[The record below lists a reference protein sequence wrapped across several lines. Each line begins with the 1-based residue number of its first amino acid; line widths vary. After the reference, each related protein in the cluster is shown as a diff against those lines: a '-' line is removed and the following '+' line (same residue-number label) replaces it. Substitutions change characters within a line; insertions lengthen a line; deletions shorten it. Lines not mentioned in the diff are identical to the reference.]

1 MDNTKDLKD
10 IQNEVLK
17 KSKII
22 DTVIFIIWAIIMF
35 LLYKKGV
42 NLQAFF
48 FVTVFMMVIRMFIK
62 YIFLNKQITEF
73 NNGFKNKYVLSSL
86 NKIFTDLKYF
96 PDRGL
101 DYSVIANTR
110 MMDMGDRY
118 SSNDYFEGKYKNVNV
133 KQADVH
139 IEEEQQTT
147 DSDGHTTTTWVTIFE
162 GKWMIFDFNKTFTA
176 NVQVSQKG
184 FGNSRVN
191 NWGEK
196 NKYKKVEMEDTEF
209 NKMFKIYAQNEHDA
223 FYILTPSLMEKIKNL
238 ARTVSGKLLLCF
250 INNELH
256 IGLYNYKDSFEHSV
270 YKKID
275 EEKINDDI
283 SKDIKIITN
292 FVDELDLDN
301 SLFRREV

>member
-1 MDNTKDLKD
+1 MDTKDLKD

-22 DTVIFIIWAIIMF
+22 DTVIFIIWVIIMF
-35 LLYKKGV
+35 LLYKKGI

-48 FVTVFMMVIRMFIK
+48 FITVFIMAIRMFIK
-62 YIFLNKQITEF
+62 YIFLNKQI
-73 NNGFKNKYVLSSL
+73 SSL

-96 PDRGL
+96 PDKGL
-101 DYSVIANTR
+101 DYGVIANTR

-196 NKYKKVEMEDTEF
+196 NKYKKVEMEDAEF
-209 NKMFKIYAQNEHDA
+209 NKMFRIYAQNEHDA

-283 SKDIKIITN
+283 SKEIKIITN

>member
-1 MDNTKDLKD
+1 MDTKDLKD

-22 DTVIFIIWAIIMF
+22 DTVIFIIWVIIMF
-35 LLYKKGV
+35 LLYKKGI
-42 NLQAFF
+42 NLQAFLF
-48 FVTVFMMVIRMFIK
+48 ITLFIMAIRMFIK

-96 PDRGL
+96 PDKGL
-101 DYSVIANTR
+101 DYGVIANTR

-196 NKYKKVEMEDTEF
+196 NKYKKVEMEDAEF
-209 NKMFKIYAQNEHDA
+209 NKMFRIYAQNEHDA

-283 SKDIKIITN
+283 SKEIKIITN

>member
-1 MDNTKDLKD
+1 MDTKDLKD

-48 FVTVFMMVIRMFIK
+48 FVTIFIMAIRMFIK

-209 NKMFKIYAQNEHDA
+209 NKMFRIYAQNEHDA
-223 FYILTPSLMEKIKNL
+223 FYILTPALMEKIKKL
-238 ARTVSGKLLLCF
+238 ASYVNGKLLLCF
-250 INNELH
+250 IDNELH

>member
-1 MDNTKDLKD
+1 
-10 IQNEVLK
+10 
-17 KSKII
+17 
-22 DTVIFIIWAIIMF
+22 
-35 LLYKKGV
+35 
-42 NLQAFF
+42 
-48 FVTVFMMVIRMFIK
+48 MFIK

-96 PDRGL
+96 PDKGL
-101 DYSVIANTR
+101 DYGVIANTR

-196 NKYKKVEMEDTEF
+196 NKYKKVEMEDAEF
-209 NKMFKIYAQNEHDA
+209 NKMFRIYAQNEHDA

-283 SKDIKIITN
+283 SKEIKIITN

>member
-1 MDNTKDLKD
+1 MDTKDLKD

-22 DTVIFIIWAIIMF
+22 DTVIFIIWVIIMF
-35 LLYKKGV
+35 LLYKKGI

-48 FVTVFMMVIRMFIK
+48 FITVFIMAIRMFIK

-96 PDRGL
+96 PDKGL
-101 DYSVIANTR
+101 DYGVIANTR
-110 MMDMGDRY
+110 MMDMVDRY

-196 NKYKKVEMEDTEF
+196 NKYKKVEMEDAEF
-209 NKMFKIYAQNEHDA
+209 NKMFRIYAQNEHDA

-283 SKDIKIITN
+283 SKEIKIITN

>member
-1 MDNTKDLKD
+1 MDTKDLKD

-96 PDRGL
+96 PDKGL
-101 DYSVIANTR
+101 DYGVIANTR

-196 NKYKKVEMEDTEF
+196 NKYKKVEMEDAEF
-209 NKMFKIYAQNEHDA
+209 NKMFRIYAQNEHDA

-238 ARTVSGKLLLCF
+238 AKTVSGKLLLCF

-283 SKDIKIITN
+283 SKEIKIITN
-292 FVDELDLDN
+292 FVDELNLDN

>member
-1 MDNTKDLKD
+1 MDTKDLKD

-22 DTVIFIIWAIIMF
+22 DTVIFIIWVIIMF
-35 LLYKKGV
+35 LLYKKGI

-48 FVTVFMMVIRMFIK
+48 FITVFIMAIRMFIK

-96 PDRGL
+96 PDKGL
-101 DYSVIANTR
+101 DYGVIANTR

-184 FGNSRVN
+184 FGKSRVN

-196 NKYKKVEMEDTEF
+196 NKYKKVEMEDAEF
-209 NKMFKIYAQNEHDA
+209 NKMFRIYAQNEHDA

-283 SKDIKIITN
+283 SKEIKIITN

>member
-1 MDNTKDLKD
+1 MDTKDLKD

-22 DTVIFIIWAIIMF
+22 DTVIFIIWVIIMF
-35 LLYKKGV
+35 LLYKKGI

-48 FVTVFMMVIRMFIK
+48 FITVFIMAIRMFIK

-73 NNGFKNKYVLSSL
+73 NNDFKNKYVLSSL

-96 PDRGL
+96 PDKGL
-101 DYSVIANTR
+101 DYGVIANTR

-196 NKYKKVEMEDTEF
+196 NRYKKVEMEDAEF
-209 NKMFKIYAQNEHDA
+209 NKMFRIYAQNEHDA

-283 SKDIKIITN
+283 SKEIKIITN

>member
-1 MDNTKDLKD
+1 MDTKDLKD

-223 FYILTPSLMEKIKNL
+223 FYILTPALMEKIKNL

>member
-1 MDNTKDLKD
+1 MDTKDLKD
-10 IQNEVLK
+10 IQSEVLK

-22 DTVIFIIWAIIMF
+22 DTIVFIIWAIIMF

-48 FVTVFMMVIRMFIK
+48 FITIFIMIIRMFIK

-139 IEEEQQTT
+139 IEEEHQTT
-147 DSDGHTTTTWVTIFE
+147 DSDGHTTTTWVTIFK

-209 NKMFKIYAQNEHDA
+209 NKIFKIYAQNEHDA
-223 FYILTPSLMEKIKNL
+223 FYILTPSLMEKIKKL
-238 ARTVSGKLLLCF
+238 ASSVNGKLLLCF
-250 INNELH
+250 IDNELH

>member
-1 MDNTKDLKD
+1 MDKEDLVK
-10 IQNEVLK
+10 IQNEVIK

-22 DTVIFIIWAIIMF
+22 NIITLIIWVIAMIILYSMDVKLVSYF
-35 LLYKKGV
+35 ITSIIIIIVKSIIKSILLG
-42 NLQAFF
+42 
-48 FVTVFMMVIRMFIK
+48 
-62 YIFLNKQITEF
+62 KQINEF

-86 NKIFTDLKYF
+86 YKIFTDLNYF
-96 PDRGL
+96 PDKGL
-101 DYSVIANTR
+101 HYSVIANTR

-133 KQADVH
+133 RQADVH
-139 IEEEQQTT
+139 IEEEQETT
-147 DSDGHTTTTWVTIFE
+147 DSEGNTTTTWVTIFK
-162 GKWMIFDFNKTFTA
+162 GKWMIFDFNKSFTA

-196 NKYKKVEMEDTEF
+196 NKYKKVEMEDVEF
-209 NKMFKIYAQNEHDA
+209 NKMFRIYAQNEHDA
-223 FYILTPSLMEKIKNL
+223 FYILTPSLMEKIKKL
-238 ARTVSGKLLLCF
+238 ANSVDGKLLMCF
-250 INNELH
+250 IDNELH
-256 IGLYNYKDSFEHSV
+256 IGLYNYKDSFEYNV

-283 SKDIKIITN
+283 SKDIKVITD
-292 FVDELDLDN
+292 FIDELNLDN

>member
-1 MDNTKDLKD
+1 MTFEELEQIRIKYKNKSLLAFGIAICIVLATLLVLCINKLYDIIPAAFIFTFFVGVVTK
-10 IQNEVLK
+10 
-17 KSKII
+17 
-22 DTVIFIIWAIIMF
+22 AIITSSSAK
-35 LLYKKGV
+35 LYMKAYKDY
-42 NLQAFF
+42 
-48 FVTVFMMVIRMFIK
+48 FIK
-62 YIFLNKQITEF
+62 R
-73 NNGFKNKYVLSSL
+73 SL
-86 NKIFTDLKYF
+86 EKIFTDLKYE
-96 PDRGL
+96 PDRGI
-101 DYSVIANTR
+101 SEKVIEDTG
-110 MMDMGDRY
+110 MMYMGDRY

-196 NKYKKVEMEDTEF
+196 NKYKKVEMEDAEF
-209 NKMFKIYAQNEHDA
+209 NKMFRIYAQNEHDA

-283 SKDIKIITN
+283 SKEIKIITN

>member
-1 MDNTKDLKD
+1 MDTKDLKD
-10 IQNEVLK
+10 IQSEVLK

-209 NKMFKIYAQNEHDA
+209 NKMFRIYAQNEHDA
-223 FYILTPSLMEKIKNL
+223 FYILTPALMEKIKKL
-238 ARTVSGKLLLCF
+238 ASCVNGKLLLCF
-250 INNELH
+250 IDNELH

>member
-1 MDNTKDLKD
+1 MDTKDLKD

-22 DTVIFIIWAIIMF
+22 DTVIFIIWVIIMF
-35 LLYKKGV
+35 LLYKKGI

-48 FVTVFMMVIRMFIK
+48 FITVFIMAIRMFIK

-96 PDRGL
+96 PDKGL
-101 DYSVIANTR
+101 DYGVIANTR

-196 NKYKKVEMEDTEF
+196 NKYKKVEMEDAEF
-209 NKMFKIYAQNEHDA
+209 NKMFRIYAQNEHDA

-283 SKDIKIITN
+283 SKEIKIITN

>member
-1 MDNTKDLKD
+1 MDTKDLKD

-22 DTVIFIIWAIIMF
+22 DTVIFIIWVIIMF
-35 LLYKKGV
+35 LLYKKGI

-48 FVTVFMMVIRMFIK
+48 FITVFIMAIRMFIK

-96 PDRGL
+96 PDKGL
-101 DYSVIANTR
+101 DYGVIANTR

-196 NKYKKVEMEDTEF
+196 NRYKKVEMEDAEF
-209 NKMFKIYAQNEHDA
+209 NKMFRIYAQNEHDA

-283 SKDIKIITN
+283 SKEIKIITN

>member
-1 MDNTKDLKD
+1 MDTKDLKD

-22 DTVIFIIWAIIMF
+22 DTVIFIIWVIIMF
-35 LLYKKGV
+35 LLYKKGI

-48 FVTVFMMVIRMFIK
+48 FITVFIMAIRMFIK

-96 PDRGL
+96 PDKGL
-101 DYSVIANTR
+101 DYGVIANTR

-191 NWGEK
+191 NWCEK
-196 NKYKKVEMEDTEF
+196 NRYKKVEMEDAEF
-209 NKMFKIYAQNEHDA
+209 NKMFRIYAQNEHDA

-283 SKDIKIITN
+283 SKEIKIITN

>member
-1 MDNTKDLKD
+1 MDTKDLKD

-22 DTVIFIIWAIIMF
+22 DTVIFIIWVIIMF
-35 LLYKKGV
+35 LLYKKGI

-48 FVTVFMMVIRMFIK
+48 FITVFIMAIRMFIK

-96 PDRGL
+96 PDKGL
-101 DYSVIANTR
+101 DYGVIANTR

-196 NKYKKVEMEDTEF
+196 NRYKKIEMEDAEF
-209 NKMFKIYAQNEHDA
+209 NKMFRIYAQNEHDA

-283 SKDIKIITN
+283 SKEIKIITN

>member
-1 MDNTKDLKD
+1 MDTKDLKD

-22 DTVIFIIWAIIMF
+22 DTVIFIIWVIIMF
-35 LLYKKGV
+35 LLYKKGI

-48 FVTVFMMVIRMFIK
+48 FITVFIMAIRMFIK

-96 PDRGL
+96 PDKGL
-101 DYSVIANTR
+101 DYGVIANTR

-196 NKYKKVEMEDTEF
+196 NKYKKVEMEDAEF
-209 NKMFKIYAQNEHDA
+209 NKMFRIYVQNEHDA

-283 SKDIKIITN
+283 SKEIKIITN

>member
-1 MDNTKDLKD
+1 MDTKDLKD

-22 DTVIFIIWAIIMF
+22 DTVIFIIWVIIMF
-35 LLYKKGV
+35 LLYKKGI

-48 FVTVFMMVIRMFIK
+48 FITVFIMAIRMFIK

-73 NNGFKNKYVLSSL
+73 NNDFKNKYVLSSL

-96 PDRGL
+96 PDKGL
-101 DYSVIANTR
+101 DYGVIANTR

-196 NKYKKVEMEDTEF
+196 NRYKKVEMEDAEF
-209 NKMFKIYAQNEHDA
+209 NKMFRIYAQNEHDV

-283 SKDIKIITN
+283 SKEIKIITN

>member
-1 MDNTKDLKD
+1 MDTKDLKD

-22 DTVIFIIWAIIMF
+22 DTVIFIIWVIIMF
-35 LLYKKGV
+35 FLYKKGI
-42 NLQAFF
+42 NLQVFF
-48 FVTVFMMVIRMFIK
+48 FITVFIMAIRMFIK

-96 PDRGL
+96 PDKGL
-101 DYSVIANTR
+101 DYGVIANTR

-196 NKYKKVEMEDTEF
+196 NKYKKVEMEDAEF
-209 NKMFKIYAQNEHDA
+209 NKMFRIYAQNEHDA

-283 SKDIKIITN
+283 SKEIKIITN

>member
-1 MDNTKDLKD
+1 MDKEDLVK
-10 IQNEVLK
+10 IQNEVIK

-22 DTVIFIIWAIIMF
+22 NIITLIIWVIVMIILYSIDVKLVSYF
-35 LLYKKGV
+35 ITSIIIIIVKSIIKSILLG
-42 NLQAFF
+42 
-48 FVTVFMMVIRMFIK
+48 
-62 YIFLNKQITEF
+62 KQINEF

-96 PDRGL
+96 PDKGL
-101 DYSVIANTR
+101 HYSVIANTR

-133 KQADVH
+133 RQADVH
-139 IEEEQQTT
+139 IEEEQETT
-147 DSDGHTTTTWVTIFE
+147 DSEGNTTTTWVTIFK
-162 GKWMIFDFNKTFTA
+162 GKWMIFDFNKSFTA

-196 NKYKKVEMEDTEF
+196 NKYKKVEMEDVEF
-209 NKMFKIYAQNEHDA
+209 NKMFRIYAQNEHDA
-223 FYILTPSLMEKIKNL
+223 FYILTPSLMEKIKKL
-238 ARTVSGKLLLCF
+238 ANSVDGKLLMCF
-250 INNELH
+250 IDNELH
-256 IGLYNYKDSFEHSV
+256 IGLYNYKDSFEYNV

-283 SKDIKIITN
+283 SKDIKVITD
-292 FVDELDLDN
+292 FIDELNLDN

>member
-1 MDNTKDLKD
+1 MDTKDLKD

-22 DTVIFIIWAIIMF
+22 DTVIFIIWVIIMF
-35 LLYKKGV
+35 LLYKKGI

-48 FVTVFMMVIRMFIK
+48 FVTVFIMAIRMFIK

-96 PDRGL
+96 PDKGL
-101 DYSVIANTR
+101 DYGVIANTR

-196 NKYKKVEMEDTEF
+196 NKYKKVEMEDAEF
-209 NKMFKIYAQNEHDA
+209 NKMFRIYAQNEHDA

-238 ARTVSGKLLLCF
+238 AKTVSGKLLLCF

-275 EEKINDDI
+275 EEKINDNI
-283 SKDIKIITN
+283 SKEIKIITN

>member
-1 MDNTKDLKD
+1 MDTKDLKD

-22 DTVIFIIWAIIMF
+22 DTVIFIIWVIIMF
-35 LLYKKGV
+35 LLYKKGI

-48 FVTVFMMVIRMFIK
+48 FITVFIMAIRMFIK

-73 NNGFKNKYVLSSL
+73 NNDFKNKYVLSSL

-96 PDRGL
+96 PDKGL
-101 DYSVIANTR
+101 DYGVIANTR

-196 NKYKKVEMEDTEF
+196 NKYKKVEMEDAEF
-209 NKMFKIYAQNEHDA
+209 NKMFRIYAQNEHDA

-283 SKDIKIITN
+283 SKEIKIITN

>member
-1 MDNTKDLKD
+1 MDTKDLKD

-22 DTVIFIIWAIIMF
+22 DTVIFIIWVIIMF
-35 LLYKKGV
+35 LLYKKGI

-48 FVTVFMMVIRMFIK
+48 FVTVFIMAIRMFIK

-86 NKIFTDLKYF
+86 NKIFTNLKYF
-96 PDRGL
+96 PDKGL
-101 DYSVIANTR
+101 DYGVIANTR

-196 NKYKKVEMEDTEF
+196 NKYKKVEMEDAEF
-209 NKMFKIYAQNEHDA
+209 NKMFRIYAQNEHDA

-283 SKDIKIITN
+283 SKEIKIITN

>member
-1 MDNTKDLKD
+1 MDTKDLKD

-22 DTVIFIIWAIIMF
+22 DTVIFIIWVIIMF
-35 LLYKKGV
+35 LLYKKGI

-48 FVTVFMMVIRMFIK
+48 FITVFIMAIRMFIK

-96 PDRGL
+96 PDKGL
-101 DYSVIANTR
+101 DYGVIANTR

-147 DSDGHTTTTWVTIFE
+147 DSDEHTTTTWVTIFE

-196 NKYKKVEMEDTEF
+196 NKYKKVEMEDAEF
-209 NKMFKIYAQNEHDA
+209 NKMFRIYAQNEHDA

-283 SKDIKIITN
+283 SKEIKIITN

>member
-1 MDNTKDLKD
+1 MDTKDLKD

-22 DTVIFIIWAIIMF
+22 DTVIFIIWVIIMF
-35 LLYKKGV
+35 LLYKKGI

-48 FVTVFMMVIRMFIK
+48 FITVFIMAIRMFIK

-96 PDRGL
+96 PDKGL
-101 DYSVIANTR
+101 DYGVIANTR

-196 NKYKKVEMEDTEF
+196 NKYKKVEMEDAEF
-209 NKMFKIYAQNEHDA
+209 NKMFRIYAQNEHDA

-270 YKKID
+270 YKFSFD
-275 EEKINDDI
+275 EM
-283 SKDIKIITN
+283 KDN
-292 FVDELDLDN
+292 YNYNAE
-301 SLFRREV
+301 

>member
-1 MDNTKDLKD
+1 MDTKDLKD

-22 DTVIFIIWAIIMF
+22 DTVIFIIWVIIMF
-35 LLYKKGV
+35 LLYKKGI
-42 NLQAFF
+42 NLQVFF
-48 FVTVFMMVIRMFIK
+48 FITVFIMAIRMFIK

-96 PDRGL
+96 PDKGL
-101 DYSVIANTR
+101 DYGVIANTR

-196 NKYKKVEMEDTEF
+196 NKYKKVEMEDAEF
-209 NKMFKIYAQNEHDA
+209 NKMFRIYAQNEHDA

-283 SKDIKIITN
+283 SKEIKIITN

>member
-1 MDNTKDLKD
+1 MDTKDLKD

-48 FVTVFMMVIRMFIK
+48 FVTIFIMAIRMFIK

-196 NKYKKVEMEDTEF
+196 NKYKKVEMEDAEF
-209 NKMFKIYAQNEHDA
+209 NKMFRIYAQNEHDA

-238 ARTVSGKLLLCF
+238 AKTVSGKLLLCF

-275 EEKINDDI
+275 EEKINDNI
-283 SKDIKIITN
+283 SKEIKIITN

>member
-1 MDNTKDLKD
+1 MDTKDLKD

-22 DTVIFIIWAIIMF
+22 DTVIFIIWVIIMF
-35 LLYKKGV
+35 LLYKKGI

-48 FVTVFMMVIRMFIK
+48 FVTVFIMAIRMFIK

-96 PDRGL
+96 PDKGL
-101 DYSVIANTR
+101 DYGVIANTR

-176 NVQVSQKG
+176 SVQVSQKG

-196 NKYKKVEMEDTEF
+196 NKYKKVEMEDAEF
-209 NKMFKIYAQNEHDA
+209 NKMFRIYAQNEHDA

-238 ARTVSGKLLLCF
+238 AKTVSGKLLLCF

-275 EEKINDDI
+275 EEKINDNI
-283 SKDIKIITN
+283 SKEIKIITN

>member
-1 MDNTKDLKD
+1 MDTKDLKD

-22 DTVIFIIWAIIMF
+22 DTVIFIIWVIIMF
-35 LLYKKGV
+35 LLYKKGI

-48 FVTVFMMVIRMFIK
+48 FITVFIMAIRMFIK

-96 PDRGL
+96 PDKGL
-101 DYSVIANTR
+101 DYGVIANTR

-196 NKYKKVEMEDTEF
+196 NKYKKVEMEDAES
-209 NKMFKIYAQNEHDA
+209 NKMFRIYAQNEHDA

-283 SKDIKIITN
+283 SKEIKIITN

>member
-1 MDNTKDLKD
+1 MDKEDLVK
-10 IQNEVLK
+10 IQNEVIK

-22 DTVIFIIWAIIMF
+22 NIITLIIWVIVMIILYSIDVKLVSYF
-35 LLYKKGV
+35 ITSIIIIIVKSIIKSILLG
-42 NLQAFF
+42 
-48 FVTVFMMVIRMFIK
+48 
-62 YIFLNKQITEF
+62 KQINEF

-96 PDRGL
+96 PDKGL
-101 DYSVIANTR
+101 HYSVIANTR

-133 KQADVH
+133 RQADVH
-139 IEEEQQTT
+139 IEEEEETT
-147 DSDGHTTTTWVTIFE
+147 DSEGNTTTTWVTIFK
-162 GKWMIFDFNKTFTA
+162 GKWMIFDFNKSFTA

-196 NKYKKVEMEDTEF
+196 NKYKKVEMEDVEF
-209 NKMFKIYAQNEHDA
+209 NKMFRIYAQNEHDA
-223 FYILTPSLMEKIKNL
+223 FYILTPSLMEKIKKL
-238 ARTVSGKLLLCF
+238 ANSVDGKLLMCF
-250 INNELH
+250 IDNELH
-256 IGLYNYKDSFEHSV
+256 IGLYNYKDSFEYNV

-275 EEKINDDI
+275 EEKINNDI
-283 SKDIKIITN
+283 SKDIKIITD
-292 FVDELDLDN
+292 FIDELNLDN

>member
-1 MDNTKDLKD
+1 MDTKDLKD

-22 DTVIFIIWAIIMF
+22 DTVIFIIWVIIMF
-35 LLYKKGV
+35 FLYKKGI

-48 FVTVFMMVIRMFIK
+48 FITVFIMAIRMFIK

-96 PDRGL
+96 PDKGL
-101 DYSVIANTR
+101 DYGVIANTR

-196 NKYKKVEMEDTEF
+196 NKYKKVEMEDAEF
-209 NKMFKIYAQNEHDA
+209 NKMFRIYAQNEHDA

-283 SKDIKIITN
+283 SKEIKIITN

>member
-1 MDNTKDLKD
+1 MDTKDLKD

-22 DTVIFIIWAIIMF
+22 DTVIFIIWVIIMF
-35 LLYKKGV
+35 LLYKKGI

-48 FVTVFMMVIRMFIK
+48 FITVFIMAIRMFIK

-96 PDRGL
+96 PDKGL
-101 DYSVIANTR
+101 DYGVIANTR

-184 FGNSRVN
+184 FGNFRVN

-196 NKYKKVEMEDTEF
+196 NRYKKVEMEDAEF
-209 NKMFKIYAQNEHDA
+209 NKMFRIYAQNEHDA

-283 SKDIKIITN
+283 SKEIKIITN